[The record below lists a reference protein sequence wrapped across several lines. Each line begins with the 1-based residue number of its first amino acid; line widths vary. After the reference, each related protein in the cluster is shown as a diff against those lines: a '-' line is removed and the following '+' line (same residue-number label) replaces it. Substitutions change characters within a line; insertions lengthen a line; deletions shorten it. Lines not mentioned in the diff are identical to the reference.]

1 MYIFNSSEIGLVR
14 LVLIIRVKGMKI
26 NGGEYFLIYVYEYVN
41 NKLILIVFFLIKE
54 KIKDKKRYFIKIF

>member
-1 MYIFNSSEIGLVR
+1 
-14 LVLIIRVKGMKI
+14 MKI